1 MTGEVRSGV
10 AVDRRLR
17 RVRGLLWSLL
27 GLLAVEFALGMGVN
41 LFVTLTLPA
50 GYPGVLGVIGS
61 SPLLSAHAAIAFL
74 LLILS
79 AVLIAWS
86 GSPLS
91 GRLRGLGI
99 VLAVTLVATI
109 FVGYSFV
116 ESQSNALSYGMALG
130 FITALLLV
138 VALVHLAYRPGRAQ
152 SPPQHSADAEGSNWT
167 PVESNQASE

>member
-1 MTGEVRSGV
+1 MTDGVHSGA

-17 RVRGLLWSLL
+17 RVRGIVWSLL

-41 LFVTLTLPA
+41 LFVTLTLPT

-61 SPLLSAHAAIAFL
+61 SPLLSAHAALAFL
-74 LLILS
+74 LLLLS
-79 AVLIAWS
+79 AVLIARS

-91 GRLRGLGI
+91 GLLRRLGI
-99 VLAVTLVATI
+99 LLAVTLVATI

-138 VALVHLAYRPGRAQ
+138 VALLHIAYQPGRAL
-152 SPPQHSADAEGSNWT
+152 ADVPRPS
-167 PVESNQASE
+167 VD